1 MMLVSHV
8 SLSHTV
14 RDPRKER
21 GPGEPCGERKGS
33 EVRLY
38 LELVIGA
45 VYLLVVINFKR
56 IQELEVHSEAPLHPD
71 AIVAA

>member
-14 RDPRKER
+14 RDPRK
-21 GPGEPCGERKGS
+21 EPCGERKGS

-45 VYLLVVINFKR
+45 VYLLVVINFKS